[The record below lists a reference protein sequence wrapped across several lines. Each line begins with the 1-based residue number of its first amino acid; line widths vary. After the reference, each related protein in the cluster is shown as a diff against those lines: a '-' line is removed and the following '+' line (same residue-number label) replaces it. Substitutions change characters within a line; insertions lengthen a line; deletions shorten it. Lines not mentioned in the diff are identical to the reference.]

1 MSHSLL
7 NFIVI
12 IISFYEG
19 GVTDKEIWKFTRK
32 FIKNHHMLMTSLV
45 KHTPPPSFT
54 HPETSR
60 IYLTTPHSPS
70 S

>member
-19 GVTDKEIWKFTRK
+19 GIMDKEIWKFTRK
-32 FIKNHHMLMTSLV
+32 FIKNHHMVMTSLV
-45 KHTPPPSFT
+45 KRTPPPFT

-60 IYLTTPHSPS
+60 IYLTTPPFPPS
-70 S
+70 

>member
-45 KHTPPPSFT
+45 KHTPSFT

-60 IYLTTPHSPS
+60 IYLTTPPSPS